1 MELFA
6 INLRKRAADLGISNA
21 EVARRLDISERR
33 YGHYIRGDREP
44 DFATLLKISRILQ
57 TSPDHLLGFDQEPEQ
72 DERAKLRDKMLAA
85 AARLDDLQLRIAV
98 AQVEVAASFSKFQV

>member
-6 INLRKRAADLGISNA
+6 TNLKKRAADLGISNA

-33 YGHYIRGDREP
+33 YGHYVRGDREP
-44 DFATLLKISRILQ
+44 DLATLLKISRILQ
-57 TSPDHLLGFDQEPEQ
+57 TSPNQLLGFDQEPEQ

-85 AARLDDLQLRIAV
+85 AAHLDDYQLKIAA
-98 AQVEVAASFSKFQV
+98 AQIEVAANFSKFSG